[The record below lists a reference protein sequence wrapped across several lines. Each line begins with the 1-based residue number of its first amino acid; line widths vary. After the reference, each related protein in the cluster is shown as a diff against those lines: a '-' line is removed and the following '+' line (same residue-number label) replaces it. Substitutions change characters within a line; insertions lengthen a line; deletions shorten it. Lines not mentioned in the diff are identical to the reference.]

1 MDATSLLFEILNQ
14 YYETWRLNNNNN
26 NNSSLKHVL
35 FMCVKEPFRIGT
47 ALKLYV
53 LHKEAY
59 SIYLKQM
66 PCIGAEGLTLI
77 Q

>member
-1 MDATSLLFEILNQ
+1 
-14 YYETWRLNNNNN
+14 
-26 NNSSLKHVL
+26 
-35 FMCVKEPFRIGT
+35 MCVKEPFRIGT
-47 ALKLYV
+47 ALKLYD